1 MTLDEKIRYG
11 MVAITGASIVLTTM
25 GLHINPAA
33 IAGTLG
39 GD

>member
-11 MVAITGASIVLTTM
+11 MVGLAGASLVLATF
-25 GLHINPAA
+25 GLHITPQA
-33 IAGTLG
+33 IQGTLA